1 MNPIRILSAGAQ
13 VAAYLREELAS
24 GRWTEKIPGVNWLAA
39 ELGVNRKTVVSA
51 LTQLEKEGVIS
62 NEGQGRKRRVVSPDG
77 EFARPMRIG
86 IFDFDPLPL
95 TEGYIIELQHL
106 LSAAGHTAFLSS
118 KSLSE
123 LGMDVPRVA
132 RFVQQNTA
140 DAWIVTAGSRDVLS
154 WFCEHSI
161 PAFALFGR
169 RDELP
174 IAGTGPNKPPVVA
187 AATNRL
193 MDLGHRRIVLI
204 AQRVRRIPK
213 PGRSERAF
221 LDAIRSRGFPV
232 SEYNLPDWE
241 PTVDGLH
248 ELLESLFRVTPPTAM
263 IVDEAPLFAAVQQ
276 FLAARCLRVP
286 NQVSLICTDAHPT
299 FAWCKPT
306 ISHIRWDTGPVVRRI
321 VRWAANI
328 SQGKIDQR
336 QSLTPAEFVEGGT
349 IGPAPAA

>member
-1 MNPIRILSAGAQ
+1 MNPIRILSASAQ
-13 VAAYLREELAS
+13 VAAHLREELAC
-24 GRWTEKIPGVNWLAA
+24 GRWTGSIPGVNWFAR
-39 ELGVNRKTVVSA
+39 ELGVNRKTVVAA
-51 LTQLEKEGVIS
+51 LIQLEKEGVLS
-62 NEGQGRKRRVVSPDG
+62 NEGQGRKRRILSPDG

-86 IFDFDPLPL
+86 ILDFDPLPL
-95 TEGYIIELQHL
+95 TAGYLIELQHL
-106 LSAAGHTAFLSS
+106 LAGAGHTAFLAS

-123 LGMDVPRVA
+123 LDMDVGRVS

-140 DAWIVTAGSRDVLS
+140 DAWVVAAGSRDVLL
-154 WFCEHSI
+154 WFCEHGI

-169 RDELP
+169 RDGLP
-174 IAGTGPNKPPVVA
+174 IAATGPNKPPVVA
-187 AATNRL
+187 AAANRL

-204 AQRVRRIPK
+204 AHRVRRIPK

-221 LDAIRSRGFPV
+221 LDAIHARGIPV

-248 ELLESLFRVTPPTAM
+248 EMLGSLFRVTPPTAM

-276 FLAARCLRVP
+276 FLAARGLRVP
-286 NQVSLICTDAHPT
+286 HQVSLICTDAHPT
-299 FAWCKPT
+299 FAWCKPA

-328 SQGKIDQR
+328 SQGKVDIS